1 MNTSGV
7 LCLLMTYLLVIFNN
21 FGNLRE
27 KWNIL
32 GNSFCQNI
40 KVVASLEIPNLTK

>member
-1 MNTSGV
+1 MNTSAV
-7 LCLLMTYLLVIFNN
+7 LCQLMTNLLVIFDN

-27 KWNIL
+27 LYIVNIW

-40 KVVASLEIPNLTK
+40 TVVASLEFLK